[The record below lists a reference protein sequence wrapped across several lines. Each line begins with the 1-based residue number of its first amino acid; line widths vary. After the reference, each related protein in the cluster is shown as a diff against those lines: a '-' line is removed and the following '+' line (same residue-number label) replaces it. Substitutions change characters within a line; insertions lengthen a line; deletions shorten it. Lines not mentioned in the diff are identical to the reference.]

1 MANITSVDYE
11 AIPSQAKQMRAE
23 AQQLNS
29 EMTKAYTSIEN
40 MHNSW
45 YGVRYN
51 ELQKAFNN
59 LIPSL
64 NEMLTLVVKEIPFA
78 LETVANNYS
87 LADKGTKVT
96 SAINDGPKPITA
108 LTITSDVGMKFITAD
123 VEATQKSVET
133 NFENSKEQMNKIESI
148 YNGIDWKSEAA
159 TAFKAQFTKLKN
171 EIVNSFE
178 NLKAD
183 FAKLM
188 NETKSDIQATE
199 SANTVE

>member
-159 TAFKAQFTKLKN
+159 TAFKSQFTKLKN

>member
-159 TAFKAQFTKLKN
+159 TAFKSQFTKLKN
-171 EIVNSFE
+171 EIVISFE

>member
-51 ELQKAFNN
+51 ELQKSFNN

-159 TAFKAQFTKLKN
+159 TAFKSQFTKLKN

-183 FAKLM
+183 FAKLK
-188 NETKSDIQATE
+188 NEPKSDIQATE
-199 SANTVE
+199 SAHTVE

>member
-51 ELQKAFNN
+51 ELQKSFNN

-159 TAFKAQFTKLKN
+159 TAFKSQFTKLKN